1 MKPQADLFGL
11 EVVNNLLVVREDEC
25 SVKLTFFLVIF
36 FVSACVPTAISQEG
50 EDTPSKLAVLWT
62 SGDSEVAHNV
72 AFMYAHNA
80 KRVGWFD
87 EVTLIVWGPSQRNL
101 VGDKRLQEKI
111 KAMQKDG
118 VVVEACIACAMKYGI
133 VEELKALGISVRGM
147 GIPLTNYL
155 KSDWKV
161 LVF

>member
-1 MKPQADLFGL
+1 MFLSMILFVGTY
-11 EVVNNLLVVREDEC
+11 VQTAFSQEDEA
-25 SVKLTFFLVIF
+25 
-36 FVSACVPTAISQEG
+36 VS
-50 EDTPSKLAVLWT
+50 SKLAVIWT
-62 SGDSEVAHNV
+62 SGDPEVAHNV

-101 VGDKRLQEKI
+101 VGDKKLQEKI
-111 KAMQKDG
+111 QAMQKDG
-118 VVVEACIACAMKYGI
+118 VVVEACIACAMNYGI